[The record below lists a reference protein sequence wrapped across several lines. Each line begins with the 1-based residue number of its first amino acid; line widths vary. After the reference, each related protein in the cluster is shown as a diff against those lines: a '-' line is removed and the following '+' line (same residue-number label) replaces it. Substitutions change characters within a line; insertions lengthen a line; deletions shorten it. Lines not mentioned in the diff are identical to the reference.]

1 MSDTK
6 TNQHLVYI
14 NGALVPRDEAKI
26 SVFDSAVML
35 GDTVTEST
43 RTFAHKPF
51 KLEEHIARLYRSL
64 KVTRINPGMTPREML
79 DLSLQVLEANRHL
92 LEPDDD
98 CWLVHN
104 ISRGISVAGADPTV
118 QRSPAT
124 IIIFTQPMV
133 LTDWARFYVEG
144 CHAVTPMSRA
154 MPAQA
159 LDARIKNR
167 SRMAY
172 TLAEIEVKLV
182 DPQAQGILLD
192 IYGNIAENKGAN
204 FFIFADGVLKTPTIS
219 GALAGISRA
228 TVIELAADLG
238 IPVRE
243 CDIQPYD
250 VYTADEA
257 FFTSTPYCIMPATR
271 FNGLPIGDGQVGSLA
286 RRLLSAWSTLVG
298 VDIVAQG
305 LKQIRGSGFGV
316 RD

>member
-1 MSDTK
+1 MSQSK
-6 TNQHLVYI
+6 TSQHLVYI

-51 KLEEHIARLYRSL
+51 KLEQHIARLYKSL
-64 KVTRINPGMTPREML
+64 KVTRINPGMTPEEMRE
-79 DLSLQVLEANRHL
+79 LSLQVLEANRYL
-92 LEPDDD
+92 LDPDDD

-124 IIIFTQPMV
+124 IIIFTQPMI
-133 LTDWARFYVEG
+133 LTDWARFYLEG

-154 MPAQA
+154 MPSQA
-159 LDARIKNR
+159 IDARIKNR

-192 IYGNIAENKGAN
+192 IDGNIAENKGAN
-204 FFIFADGVLKTPTIS
+204 FFIFADGMLKTPQTS
-219 GALAGISRA
+219 NALAGISRA
-228 TVIELAADLG
+228 TVLELAIELG

-257 FFTSTPYCIMPATR
+257 FFTSTPYCIMPATAM
-271 FNGLPIGDGQVGSLA
+271 SA
-286 RRLLSAWSTLVG
+286 RSRNVCCR
-298 VDIVAQG
+298 
-305 LKQIRGSGFGV
+305 RGA
-316 RD
+316 R